1 MGAGVDDGSGEQAE
15 GMNDM
20 SGKWSKAYFADL
32 AERVGASAVGGA
44 LTMLG
49 LTSLTD
55 LTWEYTWVV
64 VGVPTVTSLLKGLLV
79 NLGDGAATA
88 SVVHVTSDRSE
99 ETIR

>member
-1 MGAGVDDGSGEQAE
+1 
-15 GMNDM
+15 M

-32 AERVGASAVGGA
+32 TERVGASAVGGA
-44 LTMLG
+44 LTMVG

-79 NLGDGAATA
+79 NLGGVAPTA
-88 SVVHVTSDRSE
+88 SIVDVTSDGNGE
-99 ETIR
+99 VHADV